1 MRLNKYT
8 HKVVLY
14 ISIALFIS
22 YFVLTSV
29 PKFDTE
35 ENKIYFKSLYI
46 ISFVL
51 LIIYSLL
58 KMEKMKQLLF
68 YTGLSIILVAAFSS
82 CSSEVETT
90 SSLQQIYEEDVDV
103 YLVNMLLYTKIWSE
117 QFLRNVKNFSIRI

>member
-1 MRLNKYT
+1 MFQLFQRPTCPLLRDSSETNIIYRMRLNKYT

-58 KMEKMKQLLF
+58 KNGKK
-68 YTGLSIILVAAFSS
+68 
-82 CSSEVETT
+82 
-90 SSLQQIYEEDVDV
+90 
-103 YLVNMLLYTKIWSE
+103 
-117 QFLRNVKNFSIRI
+117 

>member
-29 PKFDTE
+29 PKFATD
-35 ENKIYFKSLYI
+35 ENKIYFNSLYI
-46 ISFVL
+46 ISCVL

-58 KMEKMKQLLF
+58 KNGKK
-68 YTGLSIILVAAFSS
+68 
-82 CSSEVETT
+82 
-90 SSLQQIYEEDVDV
+90 
-103 YLVNMLLYTKIWSE
+103 
-117 QFLRNVKNFSIRI
+117 

>member
-35 ENKIYFKSLYI
+35 ENKIYFKSH
-46 ISFVL
+46 SCCFTPVC
-51 LIIYSLL
+51 
-58 KMEKMKQLLF
+58 LLF
-68 YTGLSIILVAAFSS
+68 
-82 CSSEVETT
+82 
-90 SSLQQIYEEDVDV
+90 
-103 YLVNMLLYTKIWSE
+103 
-117 QFLRNVKNFSIRI
+117 

>member
-35 ENKIYFKSLYI
+35 ENKIYFKSLY
-46 ISFVL
+46 FL
-51 LIIYSLL
+51 KYNIY
-58 KMEKMKQLLF
+58 
-68 YTGLSIILVAAFSS
+68 
-82 CSSEVETT
+82 
-90 SSLQQIYEEDVDV
+90 
-103 YLVNMLLYTKIWSE
+103 
-117 QFLRNVKNFSIRI
+117 

>member
-58 KMEKMKQLLF
+58 KNGKNETVAVLHRFVYYFSSRIFLLF
-68 YTGLSIILVAAFSS
+68 F
-82 CSSEVETT
+82 
-90 SSLQQIYEEDVDV
+90 
-103 YLVNMLLYTKIWSE
+103 
-117 QFLRNVKNFSIRI
+117 

>member
-22 YFVLTSV
+22 YFVLISV

-58 KMEKMKQLLF
+58 KNGKK
-68 YTGLSIILVAAFSS
+68 
-82 CSSEVETT
+82 
-90 SSLQQIYEEDVDV
+90 
-103 YLVNMLLYTKIWSE
+103 
-117 QFLRNVKNFSIRI
+117 

>member
-58 KMEKMKQLLF
+58 KIVPTKFLYKEAYSLDR
-68 YTGLSIILVAAFSS
+68 TS
-82 CSSEVETT
+82 T
-90 SSLQQIYEEDVDV
+90 SS
-103 YLVNMLLYTKIWSE
+103 S
-117 QFLRNVKNFSIRI
+117 

>member
-103 YLVNMLLYTKIWSE
+103 LSSEYASLYKNLVGTIFKE
-117 QFLRNVKNFSIRI
+117 CKNFSIRI